1 MQVAMSLLTILVV
14 MTVVLNVKYEGAMKK
29 ISFVFGAAMAAI
41 FALTSCNKEISNPDE
56 IIQDGIPFEISA
68 ASADTKTSNDGIATN
83 WDAGD
88 ALNLFHAE
96 AGSTTYISDGSF
108 SIAEEDLA
116 SKKFKGTLASALE
129 KGNYD
134 WYAFYPY
141 SKYNKTPAG
150 SSQDDFGFTTI
161 GGTSQTQIGNNSTAH
176 LCGTVCPL
184 YGVAKSVASSATPG
198 ITMKHLTSI
207 IEVNVTN
214 NSGKDLSVS
223 SVSFTGTEDIVGTY
237 YINFT
242 QTPVVYTSRGETYV
256 SNTASLSVTGGETIA
271 DGASAKFY
279 IAIKPFTVSS
289 GVLRVAVNGY
299 EKEITISNETVFT
312 AGKIKTINFNYN
324 PEPSIQMGPDW
335 NAIFGTSYSGTFST
349 SANDLSLNG
358 RIEGVSIAVR
368 NGTSKSGYVN
378 NGDFRMY
385 QGYTVTLT
393 PPSGKIITKVSTT
406 KGGKDYSSGITA
418 NTGTVSISSSSLKW
432 SGKSTNLVLTISA
445 TVSFNTMN
453 ITIDDAPSD
462 KIKLASPTV
471 SCSSQTAN
479 SLTFT
484 WSAVEN
490 ATEYQVS
497 VDGGNSYASTQSET
511 TYIWTGLSANTTK
524 TLYVK
529 AIGDSIFYTDS
540 EAASAEGTTTAGSG
554 TGEAGGEHS
563 HSISVKPVYTLSFLK
578 DAQSSSYTNEHTSTS
593 NGVEWSVFGNQSLG
607 DYLRVGGKNTT
618 ATDRSLTS
626 KGVISSTEKIGK
638 ISIKHSGTGNGKNS
652 SITINSIKVESS
664 VNSDFST
671 SKVVIIN
678 NPSVS
683 SSGVLDFSLDGADFD
698 SNSYFKITINYMIS
712 GSNNCYLTINSVE
725 FFSCSAK

>member
-1 MQVAMSLLTILVV
+1 
-14 MTVVLNVKYEGAMKK
+14 MTVVLTVKYEGAMKR

-56 IIQDGIPFEISA
+56 IIKDGIPFEISA
-68 ASADTKTSNDGIATN
+68 ASADTKTSIEGFTTSWVAD
-83 WDAGD
+83 DAI
-88 ALNLFHAE
+88 NLYHAV
-96 AGSTTYISDGSF
+96 AGSNTYTSDGQF
-108 SIAEEDLA
+108 TITAENLEDNKFTGNLPA
-116 SKKFKGTLASALE
+116 SLE
-129 KGNYD
+129 AGNYD
-134 WYAFYPY
+134 WYALYPY
-141 SKYNKTPAG
+141 NEFVSTPANTG
-150 SSQDDFGFTTI
+150 TQGYVTV
-161 GGTSQTQIGNNSTAH
+161 GGKSQTQEGNSSTAH
-176 LCGTVCPL
+176 LCGDVCPL

-198 ITMKHLTSI
+198 ITMNHLTSI

-242 QTPVVYTSRGETYV
+242 ETPVVYTSSGEKYV
-256 SNTASLSVTGGETIA
+256 SNTASLSVTGGEAIKV
-271 DGASAKFY
+271 GASAKFY

-335 NAIFGTSYSGTFST
+335 NAIFGTSYSGAFST

-358 RIEGVSIAVR
+358 QIEGVSIAVR
-368 NGTSKSGYVN
+368 NGTSTSGYVN

-385 QGYTVTLT
+385 KGYTVTLT
-393 PPSGKIITKVSTT
+393 PPSGKIITRVSTT

-418 NTGTVSISSSSLKW
+418 NTGTVSISSSSLQW

-511 TYIWTGLSANTTK
+511 TYIWTGLSANTTN

-529 AIGDSIFYTDS
+529 AIGDNIFYADS
-540 EAASAEGTTTAGSG
+540 DAASAEGTTTAGSG
-554 TGEAGGEHS
+554 TGEGGGENVS
-563 HSISVKPVYTLSFLK
+563 YSIVFKKADSDGSTEISKTTKSSTVVSEGIDYITSF
-578 DAQSSSYTNEHTSTS
+578 SSNCSKAYYAGV
-593 NGVEWSVFGNQSLG
+593 NGVKLGSKSAVGTLEFSLA
-607 DYLRVGGKNTT
+607 DVVKNN
-618 ATDRSLTS
+618 
-626 KGVISSTEKIGK
+626 VV
-638 ISIKHSGTGNGKNS
+638 
-652 SITINSIKVESS
+652 SIKVETAKFGSDTGTITMYNGSTELKSS
-664 VNSDFST
+664 IDPATGYTHEFASPTTVESLKFVT
-671 SKVVIIN
+671 SSKRAYI
-678 NPSVS
+678 S
-683 SSGVLDFSLDGADFD
+683 
-698 SNSYFKITINYMIS
+698 KITITVGN
-712 GSNNCYLTINSVE
+712 
-725 FFSCSAK
+725 